1 MDRSYFLFESER
13 NAPCVAEWNFF
24 LTFWYCKLNVKGLK
38 KNVCAPFLPYHK
50 ENVKF
55 ENLSCLLVTLQIG
68 PNQKQIV
75 QAYLN
80 KKHAYQVI

>member
-1 MDRSYFLFESER
+1 M
-13 NAPCVAEWNFF
+13 
-24 LTFWYCKLNVKGLK
+24 
-38 KNVCAPFLPYHK
+38 CAPFLPYHK

-55 ENLSCLLVTLQIG
+55 ENVSCLLVTLQIG

-80 KKHAYQVI
+80 KKTCISGKIIQIKSIRKFPIKL

>member
-1 MDRSYFLFESER
+1 M
-13 NAPCVAEWNFF
+13 
-24 LTFWYCKLNVKGLK
+24 
-38 KNVCAPFLPYHK
+38 CAPFLPYHK
-50 ENVKF
+50 QNVKF

-80 KKHAYQVI
+80 KKHAYQVM